1 MIFLFK
7 NKRRI
12 KRRKRK
18 HLVELQVIWVFS
30 FFCFILLFQWL
41 FYFLL
46 FLTYLLYK
54 FLLCVHESVCCVYEH
69 MPHVSYVFELV
80 YVCACR
86 STHGSQKTAFKASSL
101 LPACVPKVTLK
112 LPGSTAETL
121 LTVLFK
127 HFRCDF
133 RFALHGQ
140 YDSLF
145 TFFPGGFSLLWLAYH
160 CC

>member
-1 MIFLFK
+1 MIFLF
-7 NKRRI
+7 KRRI

-69 MPHVSYVFELV
+69 MPHVSYVCELMCM
-80 YVCACR
+80 YVHAAAHMAVR
-86 STHGSQKTAFKASSL
+86 RQLSK
-101 LPACVPKVTLK
+101 PALCFQHVFL
-112 LPGSTAETL
+112 G
-121 LTVLFK
+121 
-127 HFRCDF
+127 
-133 RFALHGQ
+133 
-140 YDSLF
+140 
-145 TFFPGGFSLLWLAYH
+145 
-160 CC
+160 